1 MSDLT
6 PARLAKLRAVAEAAL
21 TDHGNW
27 SDNLRASEAC
37 SLAFRPPTVLALLE
51 EIERLRAADLD
62 AIGKRGERLAEA
74 LIGKR
79 RAEQERNDAQE
90 LLRRAHRL
98 TSAEGI
104 ADWKDMAAP
113 HIEAARQRRNG

>member
-1 MSDLT
+1 MADLDLI
-6 PARLAKLRAVAEAAL
+6 P
-21 TDHGNW
+21 
-27 SDNLRASEAC
+27 
-37 SLAFRPPTVLALLE
+37 
-51 EIERLRAADLD
+51 RLRALSRSEHMDLSIVDEAADEIEDLIRQRD
-62 AIGKRGERLAEA
+62 RLEWAAQLLAIEVQELEIARDEGIGKRGERLAKA

-104 ADWKDMAAP
+104 ADWNDMAAP